1 MKKFLL
7 SIAFALLGIS
17 SSFAAKAQ
25 PGIFTITQSDGK
37 QLSLRLN
44 GDENNSWYTTA
55 DGVLLVQVGTNYYV
69 AQVEEDGSLR
79 ATPQLAHNAEERSE
93 TELQTI
99 AHQDKEK
106 FYEAAEQVALE
117 AKAIGIGTATTPYFP
132 HKGNPKALVIL
143 VQFPDTKFV
152 EEGPKAVFNYYLNGK
167 AGDATPSDFGKTII
181 NTNLGTVAQ
190 YFDNASFGQFQPQ
203 FDVVGPVTVSQSASY
218 YGSNSG
224 NSKDVNYLK
233 MVKEACQ
240 LVDADVNFK
249 DYDADGDGN
258 VDLVYI
264 IYAGYAESVHGNS
277 TDCLWPKSSNGFVG
291 TFDGINV
298 RRHGINNELNYYPG
312 YKFNNNPNI
321 LRLNGIGLFC
331 HEFSHCLGLPD
342 LYVTR
347 VAANTDYKCME
358 YWDLMDEGEYTVNG
372 NAPTPYSPWEQE
384 VMGWKEM
391 ETLGSDAA
399 QITMKPYN
407 EEATAYKINSPSDNQ
422 YVILQNIQNQGL
434 YRGMLGH
441 GLLVYRI
448 DYPNSTVNMGD
459 NPNNNANTAPA
470 VTIIPADG
478 ELISSYLTK
487 TDDDMARY
495 IYSHY
500 GDPYPG
506 QKTTDGRNF
515 EPLNVTSIQEFA
527 LNRGVV
533 IDAPIY
539 NIKETNGVITFDYLK
554 DFTTGIDS
562 PITNVEADKDA
573 SIYTLDGRYLGTDA
587 SKLGKGVYVIGKKK
601 VVIK

>member
-1 MKKFLL
+1 MKKIIL
-7 SIAFALLGIS
+7 SIAFALLSFS

-25 PGIFTITQSDGK
+25 PGVFTITQSDGT

-44 GDENNSWYTTA
+44 GDENNSWYTSA

-79 ATPQLAHNAEERSE
+79 ATPQLAHNAEERNE

-117 AKAIGIGTATTPYFP
+117 AKAIGVGTYNPPYFP
-132 HKGNPKALVIL
+132 HEGTPKALVIL
-143 VQFPDTKFV
+143 VQFQDTKFV
-152 EEGPKAVFNYYLNGK
+152 EEDPKAVFNYYLNGK
-167 AGDATPSDFGKTII
+167 AGDATPPDFGKKII
-181 NTNLGTVAQ
+181 NSNIGTVAQ
-190 YFDNASFGQFQPQ
+190 YFYDASFGKFQPQ
-203 FDVVGPVTVSQSASY
+203 FDVVGPVTVSKNASY
-218 YGSNSG
+218 YGQNSG
-224 NSKDVNYLK
+224 ERTDINYLT

-264 IYAGYAESVHGNS
+264 IYAGYSESISNNS
-277 TDCLWPKSSNGFVG
+277 ADCLWPKTSNSNAG
-291 TFDGINV
+291 TYDGV
-298 RRHGINNELNYYPG
+298 TVHWHGINNELNYYPG
-312 YKFNNNPNI
+312 YEFKSNPDI

-331 HEFSHCLGLPD
+331 HEFSHCMGLPD
-342 LYVTR
+342 LYATNTIK
-347 VAANTDYKCME
+347 NTDYKCME
-358 YWDLMDEGEYTVNG
+358 YWDLMDTGEYTVNG
-372 NAPTPYSPWEQE
+372 CAPTPYSPWEQE

-391 ETLGSDAA
+391 EALGSDAV
-399 QITMKPYN
+399 QVTMKPYY
-407 EEATAYKINSPSDNQ
+407 EEATAYKINSPSDDQ
-422 YVILQNIQNQGL
+422 YVILQNIQNQGW
-434 YRGMLGH
+434 YRGMMGH

-448 DYPNSTVNMGD
+448 DYPNAAVGTFD

-478 ELISSYLTK
+478 DLISSYLNK
-487 TDDDMARY
+487 TDDDNAKY

-506 QKTTDGRNF
+506 LKTTDGKIF
-515 EPLNVTSIQEFA
+515 EPLNVTSINEFA

-533 IDAPIY
+533 INAPIY

-554 DFTTGIDS
+554 DFTTGIDA
-562 PITNVEADKDA
+562 PITNVDATKDA
-573 SIYTLDGRYLGTDA
+573 NIYTLDGRYLGTDA
-587 SKLGKGVYVIGKKK
+587 SKLGKGIYVIGKKK

>member
-1 MKKFLL
+1 MKKILL
-7 SIAFALLGIS
+7 SIAFALLGFS
-17 SSFAAKAQ
+17 SSFASKAQ

-44 GDENNSWYTTA
+44 GDENYSWYTTA

-106 FYEAAEQVALE
+106 FYEAAEQVAQE
-117 AKAIGIGTATTPYFP
+117 AKAIGIGTVTPPYLP

-143 VQFPDTKFV
+143 VQFQDTKFV
-152 EEGPKAVFNYYLNGK
+152 EKDPKAVFNYYLNGK
-167 AGDATPSDFGKTII
+167 DGDAAPADFGKTII
-181 NTNLGTVAQ
+181 NANLGTVAQ

-203 FDVVGPVTVSQSASY
+203 FDVVGPVTVSKNTSY
-218 YGSNSG
+218 YGQNSG
-224 NSKDVNYLK
+224 NRNDINYLS
-233 MVKEACQ
+233 MVQEACQ

-264 IYAGYAESVHGNS
+264 IYAGYAESVSKNS
-277 TDCLWPKSSNGFVG
+277 TDCLWPKSSAGYVG
-291 TFDGINV
+291 TYDGVAV

-312 YKFNNNPNI
+312 YTFKNYPNI

-342 LYVTR
+342 LYVTSA
-347 VAANTDYKCME
+347 AANTDYKCME
-358 YWDLMDEGEYTVNG
+358 YWDVMDEGEYTVNG

-391 ETLGSDAA
+391 VTLGSDAA

-422 YVILQNIQNQGL
+422 YVILQNIQNQGW

-448 DYPNSTVNMGD
+448 DYPYTTVNMGD
-459 NPNNNANTAPA
+459 SPNNNANTRPA

-478 ELISSYLTK
+478 ELISSYLVK
-487 TDDDMARY
+487 TDDDQAKY

-506 QKTTDGRNF
+506 QKTTDGVSF
-515 EPLNVTSIQEFA
+515 APLNVTSIKEFA
-527 LNRGVV
+527 LNRGEV

-539 NIKETNGVITFDYLK
+539 NIKEENGIITFDYLK
-554 DFTTGIDS
+554 DFTTGIKS
-562 PITNVEADKDA
+562 PITSLDNEKDTR
-573 SIYTLDGRYLGTDA
+573 IFTLDGRYLGTDA
-587 SKLGKGVYVIGKKK
+587 SNLGKGIYIIGKKK